1 MKTLY
6 IFPQTIMNGKGGGSV
21 VHKENYYSLVY
32 HFGENNVVQYPIYRR
47 GNTNKIRMFFND
59 ILALGFGGLSNED
72 KKKMVSIIIQNDI
85 KLVFI
90 DSSIFGCL
98 AGYLKRKTQVKVVVF
113 FHNIEYDYWKN
124 QIKLEHSYSHSYRIP
139 LAKINESSAAKNSD
153 VIITLTKKD
162 SDRLHSLYGR
172 HADHIIPVGI
182 RDNFTTC
189 NKSTLVSEQLNLLFF
204 GSSFPPN
211 LEAADILITQI
222 LPWVD
227 ADVLI
232 AGKGM
237 EVLKKKYSN
246 IPKLTIHGYVDN
258 ISDMYDSADVVVM
271 PIISG
276 SGMKVK
282 TAEALAYGKN
292 IIATSNALEG
302 YEVDGIAGIIRCDSV
317 VDFINAIKTLDRSLT
332 KYNDKARELFL
343 SKYSLDSS
351 FVAYKQVYD
360 NLFADKV

>member
-1 MKTLY
+1 MKG
-6 IFPQTIMNGKGGGSV
+6 NGGGSV
-21 VHKENYYSLVY
+21 VHKENYYSLVNY
-32 HFGENNVVQYPIYRR
+32 FREDNVLQYPIYRK
-47 GNTNKIRMFFND
+47 GKLNKVRMFFND

-72 KKKMVSIIIQNDI
+72 KNKIISIIKRNDI

-98 AGYLKRKTQVKVVVF
+98 AGYLKGKIRVKTVVF
-113 FHNIEYDYWKN
+113 FHNVEYDYWKN

-139 LAKINESSAAKNSD
+139 LAQINERSAAKYSD
-153 VIITLTKKD
+153 ILITLTQKD
-162 SDRLHSLYGR
+162 SDRLYSLYGR
-172 HADHIIPVGI
+172 HADYIIPVGI
-182 RDNFTTC
+182 RDNITTY
-189 NKSTLVSEQLNLLFF
+189 NKSTLVSEKLNLLFF

-211 LEAADILITQI
+211 LEAAEILINQI
-222 LPWVD
+222 LPFVN

-237 EVLKKKYSN
+237 DILQNKYSN
-246 IPKLTIHGYVDN
+246 IPKLKIQGYVEN
-258 ISDMYDSADVVVM
+258 ISDMYNSADVVVM

-302 YEVDGIAGIIRCDSV
+302 YEVDGVAGIIRCDTV
-317 VDFINAIKTLDRSLT
+317 ADFINAIKTLDRSLT